1 MNCRHCAAPL
11 DFALIDLGSQPAS
24 NAYLTAAQ
32 LAQSE
37 VHAPLKVFVC
47 TQCWLVQL
55 LEHHSSAAELFTPDY
70 AYFSSV
76 SKSWVA
82 HARRYAAAMIE
93 RFDLGVSDWVVEI
106 ASNDGYLL
114 QFFADAGIHC
124 TGIEPTAST
133 ANAARARGIESLE
146 RFFGR
151 EFADELVAERGH
163 ARLIAANN
171 VLAHVPDINDFV
183 AGFARLLA
191 PEGVATF
198 EFPELRNLIENC
210 QFDTIYHEHY
220 SYLSL
225 IAVKRIL
232 ASVGL
237 RVFDVE
243 HLYTHG
249 GSMRVYA
256 CHDAASHA
264 TTDAVAWS
272 IEGEIAAGL
281 ADQRGYRTLAARA
294 FAIKLDLIEFLVA
307 KKRAGA
313 KVAAYGAAA
322 KGNTLL
328 NYAGVHADLIDF
340 VCDAAPSKQ
349 GRYLPGSHIPIL
361 PPTALSEHRP
371 DFVLILPWNLKDEIV
386 SDHDYIRAWGGRFA
400 IFVPA
405 LEVF

>member
-11 DFALIDLGSQPAS
+11 DFTLIDLGSQPAS
-24 NAYLTAAQ
+24 NAYLSPAQ
-32 LAQSE
+32 LAQNE
-37 VHAPLKVFVC
+37 VHSPLKVFVC

-55 LEHHSSAAELFTPDY
+55 PEHHNSAEELFTPDY

-82 HARRYAAAMIE
+82 HAGRYAAAMIE
-93 RFDLGVSDWVVEI
+93 RFSIGTSDWVVEI

-114 QFFADAGIHC
+114 QFFADAGIPC
-124 TGIEPTAST
+124 TGIEPTTST
-133 ANAARARGIESLE
+133 ASAARSRGIESIE
-146 RFFGR
+146 RFFGQ
-151 EFADELVAERGH
+151 ELADELVAQRGQ

-171 VLAHVPDINDFV
+171 VLAHVPNINDFV
-183 AGFARLLA
+183 AGIARLLA
-191 PEGVATF
+191 PESVATF
-198 EFPELRNLIENC
+198 EFPELRNLIEKC

-225 IAVKRIL
+225 VTVKQIL

-237 RVFDVE
+237 RVFDIE
-243 HLYTHG
+243 HLPTHG
-249 GSMRVYA
+249 GSLRVYV
-256 CHDAASHA
+256 CHDGANHP
-264 TTDAVAWS
+264 TTEAVARA
-272 IEGEIAAGL
+272 IEDEIAIGL
-281 ADQRGYRTLAARA
+281 TDRRGYRALAAQA
-294 FAIKLDLIEFLVA
+294 FAIKLDLIEFLIE
-307 KKRAGA
+307 KKRLGA

-349 GRYLPGSHIPIL
+349 GRYMPGSHIPIL
-361 PPTALSEHRP
+361 PPEALSERQP
-371 DFVLILPWNLKDEIV
+371 DFVLILPWNLRDEIV
-386 SDHDYIRAWGGRFA
+386 SDHDYIRAWGGSFVVC
-400 IFVPA
+400 VPA